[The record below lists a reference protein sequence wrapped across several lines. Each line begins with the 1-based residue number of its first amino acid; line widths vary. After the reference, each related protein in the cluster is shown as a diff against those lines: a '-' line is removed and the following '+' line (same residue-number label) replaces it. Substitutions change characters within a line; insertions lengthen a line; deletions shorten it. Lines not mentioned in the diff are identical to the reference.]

1 MHRENIVNRRAS
13 MKTSNK
19 TLIPPVVL
27 ITIGTG
33 WLLTTIGIAPGVD
46 WVWTLGLAIAG
57 LLTLV
62 ICGIDKLSVVIGP
75 FLILASCLSLLRQT
89 GRLTTNIEIPILVI
103 LAGLLMFV
111 ARIPSI
117 PAPKWM
123 GKESDL

>member
-1 MHRENIVNRRAS
+1 MRA
-13 MKTSNK
+13 SNK

-27 ITIGTG
+27 ITLGTG
-33 WLLTTIGIAPGVD
+33 WLLTTIGVAPGVD

-62 ICGIDKLSVVIGP
+62 IGGIDKLSIVIGP
-75 FLILASCLSLLRQT
+75 FLVLASCLSLLRQT
-89 GRLTTNIEIPILVI
+89 GQLTMNIEIPILVI

-111 ARIPSI
+111 ARLPSI

-123 GKESDL
+123 SERTDL